1 MLDLG
6 IDLDIWPW
14 VWLVTAVMFALV
26 ELVFVGGSFIILPW
40 AASAFVAA
48 ILAFYDVP
56 IEIQWS
62 VFVFGGGVLFAL
74 LYRWAQK
81 FVRTATMEP
90 GVGAG
95 RLVGLVGTVT
105 AEIDPDDS
113 DRRGRVS
120 VAGEVWG
127 ALADGDGGIAAGSKV
142 RIVSVRGTRV
152 VVAPVEQSGAS
163 GKET

>member
-6 IDLDIWPW
+6 IDLDVWPW
-14 VWLVTAVMFALV
+14 VWLATAVLFALV
-26 ELVFVGGSFIILPW
+26 ELIFVGGSFIILPW

-56 IEIQWS
+56 IEVQWS
-62 VFVFGGGVLFAL
+62 VFVFGGGLLFAL

-95 RLVGLVGTVT
+95 RVVGLTGIVT
-105 AEIDPDDS
+105 AEISPNDT

-120 VAGEVWG
+120 VAGETWG
-127 ALADGDGGIAAGSKV
+127 ALADGDGGIAAGAKV
-142 RIVSVRGTRV
+142 KVLAVKGTRV
-152 VVAPVEQSGAS
+152 VVTPLDATV
-163 GKET
+163 